1 MRPLTLKNMNILN
14 SKLLITVLFFTLIL
28 SSFASYSSERKL
40 SQAIAVDVLI
50 GSDDIDGLRL
60 AYRPH
65 VYHLED
71 ILFVDQLYIYWEVSV
86 NFWEYGESNQH
97 ETNYV
102 LAFSPVIGQTF
113 YHIKGKY
120 PIRWE
125 FGVGISLVE
134 DTRFAGKD
142 IGSHYQFED
151 RLGLAIDFGQNNSQ
165 SAAIRYMHYSN
176 GGLNSKNPGV
186 DFLNL
191 SYAYSF

>member
-1 MRPLTLKNMNILN
+1 MKKMNKLN
-14 SKLLITVLFFTLIL
+14 STPFVTILFFTLML
-28 SSFASYSSERKL
+28 STFASYSSERQL
-40 SQAIAVDVLI
+40 SQAVAVDVLI
-50 GSDDIDGLRL
+50 GSDDIDGIRL

-71 ILFVDQLYIYWEVSV
+71 ILFFDQLDIYWEVSM
-86 NFWEYGESNQH
+86 NFWEYGEFNKH

-113 YHIKGKY
+113 YYVDGKY
-120 PIRWE
+120 PLRWE
-125 FGVGISLVE
+125 FGIGVSLVE

-151 RLGLAIDFGQNNSQ
+151 RLGLAIDFGQNSRQ

>member
-1 MRPLTLKNMNILN
+1 MNQFIVKFTVISLLLSSILLPLT
-14 SKLLITVLFFTLIL
+14 SD
-28 SSFASYSSERKL
+28 AGEHKL
-40 SQAIAVDVLI
+40 SQAVAVDVLI
-50 GSDDIDGLRL
+50 GSDDINGLRL

-65 VYHLED
+65 IYHLQD
-71 ILFVDQLYIYWEVSV
+71 IPFLDQLDIYWEVSV

-102 LAFSPVIGQTF
+102 FAFSPVIGQTF
-113 YHIKGKY
+113 YYVNGKY
-120 PIRWE
+120 PLRWE
-125 FGVGISLVE
+125 FGIGVSLVE

-151 RLGLAIDFGQNNSQ
+151 RLGLAIDFGRNNHQ
-165 SAAIRYMHYSN
+165 SVAIRYMHYSN
-176 GGLNSKNPGV
+176 GGLNSNNPGV